1 MAFALLG
8 VVALLPQ
15 MAGAIHGA
23 GSSALASF
31 QLPSLQAGMS
41 KEQIDQVVR
50 DAIMEGLRAQ
60 AVETSTHAA
69 SKSDDIEVCVCPAR
83 VGEFARWEC
92 DHRGSGDMILPHF

>member
-1 MAFALLG
+1 VAFALLG

-60 AVETSTHAA
+60 ALETSTHAA
-69 SKSDDIEVCVCPAR
+69 SKSDDIEVCVCAPPELANSR
-83 VGEFARWEC
+83 DGNVTTEVVV
-92 DHRGSGDMILPHF
+92 I